1 MFILCAEVLADA
13 IRKHNNIK
21 GIFVEGQE
29 IKISLYADDTTLI
42 LDGSRA
48 SFQNSLQILEFFR
61 AISGLRLNYKK
72 TEALWIGA
80 NAGSE
85 EKLCPEND
93 LRWMSDKVKTLGVWL
108 STDPEIM
115 LKANYEEKI
124 TKLKASLGCCLRRLS
139 LLGKITVLKSL
150 IVSQLTY
157 ILSPLPTNQC
167 AIDEVN
173 TLFFKFLWD
182 GKGDKIKRDIMI
194 SEYEDGGLKMIDI
207 RLFTQALK
215 LSWVKK
221 YLDKGNEAKWKLFFN
236 VQLRDLGGDII
247 FKGNLHKK
255 DILTYFKIS
264 DVFLQEIFHTWSN
277 IIYEDNI
284 CSRKQ
289 LLSQSLWL
297 NSLIRVNN
305 KPIHYLSWSSQGI
318 QNIGHLMENETR
330 FLSFSEFK
338 ERYNIKINFL
348 SFCGVISAVK
358 HLVITFNKNASQES
372 INYES
377 FLDTFLKAKNTNKI
391 VYRKLI
397 EKKRK
402 QPVNSQTKWSADCMI
417 EKNEP
422 IDWKAAYRLPFEC
435 TKISKLRVF

>member
-1 MFILCAEVLADA
+1 
-13 IRKHNNIK
+13 
-21 GIFVEGQE
+21 
-29 IKISLYADDTTLI
+29 
-42 LDGSRA
+42 
-48 SFQNSLQILEFFR
+48 
-61 AISGLRLNYKK
+61 
-72 TEALWIGA
+72 
-80 NAGSE
+80 
-85 EKLCPEND
+85 
-93 LRWMSDKVKTLGVWL
+93 MSDKVKTLGVWL

-124 TKLKASLGCCLRRLS
+124 TKLKASLGCWELRRLS

-194 SEYEDGGLKMIDI
+194 SEYEDGDLKMIDI

-264 DVFLQEIFHTWSN
+264 DVFLQEIFHNWSN

-284 CSRKQ
+284 CSKKQ
-289 LLSQSLWL
+289 LLSQSLRL

-305 KPIHYLSWSSQGI
+305 KPIRYLSWSSQGI

-358 HLVITFNKNASQES
+358 HLVITFNNNASQES

-402 QPVNSQTKWSADCMI
+402 
-417 EKNEP
+417 
-422 IDWKAAYRLPFEC
+422 
-435 TKISKLRVF
+435 